1 MKLFLAYMYES
12 IKGHEKENES
22 NALLNNLLEEYFDI
36 FSMNLSR
43 ILPTREV
50 DHTIDLD
57 PNAKPFVKLH
67 IIIPIWKTKN
77 WNE

>member
-1 MKLFLAYMYES
+1 MNQLKAMGRKMNQMVCWIIYW
-12 IKGHEKENES
+12 KK
-22 NALLNNLLEEYFDI
+22 YFDI
-36 FSMNLSR
+36 FSMDLPR

-57 PNAKPFVKLH
+57 PNAKPIVKLH

-77 WNE
+77 WNK